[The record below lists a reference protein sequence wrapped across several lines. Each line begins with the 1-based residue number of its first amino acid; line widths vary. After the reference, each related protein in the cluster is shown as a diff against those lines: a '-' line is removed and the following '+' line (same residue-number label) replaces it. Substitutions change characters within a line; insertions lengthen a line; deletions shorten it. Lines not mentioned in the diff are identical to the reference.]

1 MIAPFVTYGQA
12 LEPRTCVLWSVTK
25 GRRATSSHDWATDMT
40 FNRTTFMLFAVF
52 WAAIVSAQFYF
63 LYRKFEAV
71 QTCRLQHA
79 KLDTMQTQVDQLKAL
94 MNRGAGR

>member
-25 GRRATSSHDWATDMT
+25 GRRATSSHDRATDMT
-40 FNRTTFMLFAVF
+40 FNRTTFTLFAVF
-52 WAAIVSAQFYF
+52 WVAILSSQFYF

-71 QTCRLQHA
+71 HACRLQQA
-79 KLDTMQTQVDQLKAL
+79 RLDTIQTQVDQL
-94 MNRGAGR
+94 RGAGR